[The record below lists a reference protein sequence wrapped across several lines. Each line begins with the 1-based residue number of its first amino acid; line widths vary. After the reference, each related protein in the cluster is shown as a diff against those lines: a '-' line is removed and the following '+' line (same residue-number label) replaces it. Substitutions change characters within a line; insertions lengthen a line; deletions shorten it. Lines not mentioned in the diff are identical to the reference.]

1 MRLLEA
7 MGHKVTVRPAIA
19 SAQTVARAPDGLLMG
34 ASDLRQRGT
43 LAEGY

>member
-1 MRLLEA
+1 
-7 MGHKVTVRPAIA
+7 
-19 SAQTVARAPDGLLMG
+19 VARAPDGLLMG